1 MTGNGMGGTGQEEP
15 LDRAEPLDRMEPLDR
30 VERLLE
36 AAERSLAAGA
46 GRAPGVG
53 QGEGPVPGELGEA
66 ETLLAALCDT
76 VTDDERRRLLYVM
89 SLAAAAMRCA
99 LEPAGYRLGG
109 LPERFATLCAL
120 ATDLSGDGGPEPE
133 RLAEV
138 DLTCEWAF
146 HVADRLSVTAPGP
159 AREADADLIVRL
171 LGDLL
176 DGPDHHLVADPARCR
191 AVLGL
196 VLSDR
201 SRCADYRN
209 PARLADRRRAITL
222 LGAART
228 ADELE
233 PWLEPVV
240 TFDFV
245 QLSALELDDRVRADP
260 SPATAEAAAEEVL
273 ALLALT
279 SGLLDGDDQA
289 DLADPADPAD
299 AADAADA
306 AELGTNLCDMLL
318 ELSTAQRHQGIAVDW
333 YRAALARPGLRDETV
348 LGLKKGLL
356 HALCSRS
363 EENRRAQ
370 RTGDP
375 TPARDRAAAVELVEA
390 VLAAHPAARS
400 AEPSGP
406 GARAAGTTGD
416 PAAHGTAVDDEFVA
430 HFDTLVQLLWLDLS
444 EGVLGDGGHDRLA
457 FCVRRLVPLIG
468 PEDDD
473 RAEVVLKAAVVFGQR
488 AVRHGQPLS
497 YGVADQAVLN
507 GRQDPAMSLAH
518 TAPHVVADVR
528 EAAELLRT
536 GTGLYPHD
544 DQLHLYAQAL
554 LGVLLLMDF
563 ACRLPEVEPTVL
575 RDALRCMRVAMER
588 LPERDGLGDDDLRA
602 TFLVAL
608 MYRVWYT
615 EPFVRASTDSNG
627 PAVPDVSGF
636 PSVEDDLQLL
646 DGVLGSSDEAEPLFA
661 YVYVMVRLLRSP
673 SGPPSV
679 ADSRAWSQRLRR
691 ALPRLEAEATGLR
704 VAMLGVVGVLGLHI
718 DEAGGATDTERKAA
732 RAALSE
738 TLALLPPESPLHA
751 PVAAALNRLGSG
763 DVRRLLGLF
772 FGGAPREEP
781 GEESAGAGWGPEG
794 DVQGAGAEGGFG
806 TGGGSGTGDGLGGSD
821 GFGGA
826 SAQDGTPGSRG
837 GFGADGGSGGG
848 GGSGRAPSPNG
859 APGAPASRSGN
870 PVRDA
875 DGPRPSSRP
884 AAHLTAPT
892 LDLDAAVLLGDGT
905 PDPFAIPATRVAEL
919 VRAEAELSV
928 PAAATLAVL
937 HHHRWLRDRD
947 GEDLETAVALA
958 RRAVAAL
965 GTAGTPVSAGTGTP
979 VSAGTALGTTDSP
992 VSAGTALADRCA
1004 EFLARLLLDR
1014 HLILGDRTDLDAAAR
1029 AYGALLERTSEDVV
1043 LPSLCE
1049 LLVAAG
1055 DPQVPARLFR
1065 PVPPQWTA
1073 PFRAELLAVVL
1084 AGPLAPTLLNGSD
1097 LNGSEYSAAAPAD
1110 VLRALPDGHPR
1121 RPALR
1126 GELMRREVQQAV
1138 AAGELVAARAAA
1150 EELLDI
1156 AAASPDEGMQRPS
1169 LLLRAAATLCDLYRT
1184 EGAHGTGTA
1193 DPHYDHGHGH
1203 DHAHA
1208 VDALL
1213 DRAVTV
1219 LGTETEHGAHG
1230 YHGSRSRCAY
1240 GLGVLLLTRY
1250 GRTGDAADLG
1260 RALRVLRDRWA
1271 VLHTAPGDPLARA
1284 VLRALAEAHR
1294 AHGPA
1299 GPADAGHR
1307 RDARDKAR
1315 SLLNAHGRAVLLQ
1328 SGTGHALD
1336 SARAVAPDM
1345 LRLLRWSLEDKEPV
1359 TAYEALELGRGLV
1372 LNAATVGVT
1381 VPQLLRDDGHTELAR
1396 RWEDAAGVGEG
1407 HAVSDGLRRQVLDA
1421 FEGSAAEKRLVSA
1434 PTPGRVGQALR
1445 RLGRDALVYLVPG
1458 EDTAARG
1465 STGGAATTGHAVL
1478 VSATGTVEAL
1488 ALPGLAVS
1496 PDSPLGA
1503 YDRAAEAFRAAA
1515 RADDRPAPDDPEVM
1529 HANHRRRLARLEKRW
1544 RDALDALCSWAGE
1557 VAMGPVLSASRDRYG
1572 RTPRLV
1578 LAPVGALG
1586 AVPWHAARCSNGA
1599 AGPAGA
1605 AYACQ
1610 LALLQYCA
1618 TARQLMEVADRPR
1631 ARLGAGSVAVV
1642 ADPQGSWR
1650 MHREAALVGSLYEG
1664 TRVVGGL
1671 GEHAPAPA
1679 DAPPPLPP
1687 VPESLSEFLPGH
1699 SRVPTAVL
1707 HVNCHADTGS
1717 SPADSVLRLGA
1728 GHHIT
1733 VADVLAGAA
1742 DRDPG
1747 TPGGT
1752 VVLANCTSDLTV
1764 SDHDEALTLATAFLS
1779 AGATAVVGSRWDV
1792 ADDPRTTALMLVLHN
1807 RLRAGDP
1814 AGEALRAAQL
1824 WMLDP
1829 QRTVPAELAAYDSVF
1844 KEAEQCGMDELEV
1857 WSAFAHHGQ

>member
-1 MTGNGMGGTGQEEP
+1 MGGTGLEGQESQESQGGQ
-15 LDRAEPLDRMEPLDR
+15 EEPLDR

-46 GRAPGVG
+46 GRAPGAG
-53 QGEGPVPGELGEA
+53 PGAGPVPGELGEA

-76 VTDDERRRLLYVM
+76 VTDDERRRVLYVM
-89 SLAAAAMRCA
+89 SLAAAAMRCG
-99 LEPAGYRLGG
+99 LEPAGYRLGRVR
-109 LPERFATLCAL
+109 ERFATLCAF

-133 RLAEV
+133 RLAQV

-146 HVADRLSVTAPGP
+146 HVADRLSGTAPGP

-176 DGPDHHLVADPARCR
+176 DGPDQHLVADPARCR

-201 SRCADYRN
+201 SRCADHRN
-209 PARLADRRRAITL
+209 PERLADRRRAITL
-222 LGAART
+222 LGAARA
-228 ADELE
+228 ADDLE

-245 QLSALELDDRVRADP
+245 QLSALDLDDRVRADP
-260 SPATAEAAAEEVL
+260 SPATEAAAAEEVI
-273 ALLALT
+273 ALLGLMP
-279 SGLLDGDDQA
+279 GLLDGDD
-289 DLADPADPAD
+289 P
-299 AADAADA
+299 ADAADA

-400 AEPSGP
+400 ADPSDP

-416 PAAHGTAVDDEFVA
+416 PAAHGAAVDDEFVA

-473 RAEVVLKAAVVFGQR
+473 RAEVVLKAAVVLGQR

-536 GTGLYPHD
+536 GTGLYPYD

-588 LPERDGLGDDDLRA
+588 LPESDGLGDDDLRA

-615 EPFVRASTDSNG
+615 EPFVRASTDANG

-661 YVYVMVRLLRSP
+661 YVSVMVRLLRSP

-718 DEAGGATDTERKAA
+718 DEGGRATDTERKAA

-738 TLALLPPESPLHA
+738 ALALLPPESPLYA
-751 PVAAALNRLGSG
+751 PVASALKRFGSG

-781 GEESAGAGWGPEG
+781 AGTTETAGTGREPQPEPEPEEDAREAVGQSRTG
-794 DVQGAGAEGGFG
+794 GGFG
-806 TGGGSGTGDGLGGSD
+806 GGGPGG
-821 GFGGA
+821 
-826 SAQDGTPGSRG
+826 
-837 GFGADGGSGGG
+837 
-848 GGSGRAPSPNG
+848 
-859 APGAPASRSGN
+859 
-870 PVRDA
+870 
-875 DGPRPSSRP
+875 
-884 AAHLTAPT
+884 APT

-958 RRAVAAL
+958 RRAVVAL
-965 GTAGTPVSAGTGTP
+965 GTASTPISG
-979 VSAGTALGTTDSP
+979 GTALGTTDSP
-992 VSAGTALADRCA
+992 FSAGTALADRCA

-1029 AYGALLERTSEDVV
+1029 AYGALLARTSEDVV

-1065 PVPPQWTA
+1065 PVPPEWTA
-1073 PFRAELLAVVL
+1073 PFRAELLAVVF
-1084 AGPLAPTLLNGSD
+1084 AGPLAPALLNGSE
-1097 LNGSEYSAAAPAD
+1097 SSAAAAAD

-1138 AAGELVAARAAA
+1138 AIGDLVAARAAA
-1150 EELLDI
+1150 EELLDV

-1169 LLLRAAATLCDLYRT
+1169 LLLRAAAALCDLYRT
-1184 EGAHGTGTA
+1184 EGARGTGTA
-1193 DPHYDHGHGH
+1193 DPHYGH
-1203 DHAHA
+1203 DHAQA

-1240 GLGVLLLTRY
+1240 GLGVLLLTRH

-1294 AHGPA
+1294 AHGPV

-1307 RDARDKAR
+1307 RDARDTAR

-1345 LRLLRWSLEDKEPV
+1345 LRLLRWSLEDQEPV

-1381 VPQLLRDDGHTELAR
+1381 VPQLLRDGGHGDLAR
-1396 RWEDAAGVGEG
+1396 QWEGAAGGGER

-1421 FEGSAAEKRLVSA
+1421 FAGSAAEKRLVSA
-1434 PTPGRVGQALR
+1434 PSPGRVGQALR

-1458 EDTAARG
+1458 EDTGAG
-1465 STGGAATTGHAVL
+1465 GGTGGAATTGHAVI

-1496 PDSPLGA
+1496 ADSPLGA
-1503 YDRAAEAFRAAA
+1503 YDRAAETFRAAA
-1515 RADDRPAPDDPEVM
+1515 RADDRPAPGDPEVM
-1529 HANHRRRLARLEKRW
+1529 HANHGRRLARLEKRW

-1557 VAMGPVLSASRDRYG
+1557 VAMAPVLSAARGRYG

-1586 AVPWHAARCSNGA
+1586 AVPWHAARCPNSA

-1610 LALLQYCA
+1610 LALLHYCA

-1642 ADPQGSWR
+1642 ADPEGSWR

-1671 GEHAPAPA
+1671 GEHAPA

-1687 VPESLSEFLPGH
+1687 VPESLSAFLPGH

-1717 SPADSVLRLGA
+1717 SPADSVLRLGG

-1733 VADVLAGAA
+1733 VADVLAGAVE
-1742 DRDPG
+1742 RDPG

-1829 QRTVPAELAAYDSVF
+1829 HRTVPAELTAYDGVF
-1844 KEAEQCGMDELEV
+1844 KEAEQRGMDELEV

>member
-1 MTGNGMGGTGQEEP
+1 MTGNGMGGTGQEGQE
-15 LDRAEPLDRMEPLDR
+15 EPLDR

-46 GRAPGVG
+46 GRAPGAG
-53 QGEGPVPGELGEA
+53 HVPGELGEA

-76 VTDDERRRLLYVM
+76 VTDDERRRVLYVM

-99 LEPAGYRLGG
+99 LEPAGYRLGR
-109 LPERFATLCAL
+109 LRERFATLCAL
-120 ATDLSGDGGPEPE
+120 ATDLSGDGGPEPG
-133 RLAEV
+133 RLAQV

-146 HVADRLSVTAPGP
+146 HVADRLSGTAPGP

-176 DGPDHHLVADPARCR
+176 DGPDQHLVADPARCR

-201 SRCADYRN
+201 SRCADHRN
-209 PARLADRRRAITL
+209 PERLADRRRAITL
-222 LGAART
+222 LGAARA
-228 ADELE
+228 ADDLE

-245 QLSALELDDRVRADP
+245 QLSALDLDDRVRADP
-260 SPATAEAAAEEVL
+260 SPATAAAAAAEVL
-273 ALLALT
+273 ALLALMP
-279 SGLLDGDDQA
+279 GLLDGDD
-289 DLADPADPAD
+289 PADPS
-299 AADAADA
+299 DA

-348 LGLKKGLL
+348 LGLKEGLL

-400 AEPSGP
+400 ADPSGP
-406 GARAAGTTGD
+406 GAPAAGG
-416 PAAHGTAVDDEFVA
+416 PAAHGAAVDDEFVA

-536 GTGLYPHD
+536 GTGLYPYD

-554 LGVLLLMDF
+554 LGVVLLMDF

-615 EPFVRASTDSNG
+615 EPFVRASTDANG

-646 DGVLGSSDEAEPLFA
+646 DGVLGSSDDAEPLFA

-718 DEAGGATDTERKAA
+718 DEGGRATDTERKAA

-738 TLALLPPESPLHA
+738 ALALLPPESPLYA
-751 PVAAALNRLGSG
+751 PVAAALNRFGSG
-763 DVRRLLGLF
+763 DVRGLLGLF

-781 GEESAGAGWGPEG
+781 AGAAEPEREPDEEVREAGGHGP
-794 DVQGAGAEGGFG
+794 GG
-806 TGGGSGTGDGLGGSD
+806 
-821 GFGGA
+821 
-826 SAQDGTPGSRG
+826 
-837 GFGADGGSGGG
+837 
-848 GGSGRAPSPNG
+848 APSPNG
-859 APGAPASRSGN
+859 SPASRSGN
-870 PVRDA
+870 PVHGANR
-875 DGPRPSSRP
+875 PRPSSRP
-884 AAHLTAPT
+884 TAHRTAPT

-947 GEDLETAVALA
+947 GQDLETAVALA
-958 RRAVAAL
+958 RRAVVAL
-965 GTAGTPVSAGTGTP
+965 GTTSTPISGGI
-979 VSAGTALGTTDSP
+979 ALGTTDSP

-1029 AYGALLERTSEDVV
+1029 TYGALLERTSEDVV

-1073 PFRAELLAVVL
+1073 PFRAELLAVVF
-1084 AGPLAPTLLNGSD
+1084 AGPLAPTLLNGSE
-1097 LNGSEYSAAAPAD
+1097 SSSAAAAD

-1138 AAGELVAARAAA
+1138 AAGDLVAARAAA
-1150 EELLDI
+1150 EELLDA

-1184 EGAHGTGTA
+1184 EGARGTGTA
-1193 DPHYDHGHGH
+1193 DPHYGHG
-1203 DHAHA
+1203 HA

-1240 GLGVLLLTRY
+1240 GLGVLLLTRH

-1260 RALRVLRDRWA
+1260 RALRVLRDRSA

-1299 GPADAGHR
+1299 GPAGPADAGHR
-1307 RDARDKAR
+1307 REARDTAR

-1381 VPQLLRDDGHTELAR
+1381 VPQLLRDGGHGDLAR
-1396 RWEDAAGVGEG
+1396 QWEGAAGGGEG

-1421 FEGSAAEKRLVSA
+1421 FEGSAAEKQLVSA
-1434 PTPGRVGQALR
+1434 PSPGRVGQALR

-1458 EDTAARG
+1458 EDTGAG
-1465 STGGAATTGHAVL
+1465 GGTGGAATTGHAVI

-1496 PDSPLGA
+1496 ADSPLGA

-1529 HANHRRRLARLEKRW
+1529 HANHQRRLAHLEKRW

-1557 VAMGPVLSASRDRYG
+1557 VAMGPVLSASRGRFG

-1610 LALLQYCA
+1610 LAVLHYCA

-1642 ADPQGSWR
+1642 ADPEGSWR

-1671 GEHAPAPA
+1671 GDYAPA

-1687 VPESLSEFLPGH
+1687 LPESLSAFLPGH

-1717 SPADSVLRLGA
+1717 SPADSVLRLGG

-1792 ADDPRTTALMLVLHN
+1792 ADDPRTTVLMLVLHH

-1829 QRTVPAELAAYDSVF
+1829 HRTVPGELAAYDSVF
-1844 KEAEQCGMDELEV
+1844 KEAEQRGMDELEV

>member
-1 MTGNGMGGTGQEEP
+1 MGGTGQEEP
-15 LDRAEPLDRMEPLDR
+15 LDRVDRVDRVDQLDR

-46 GRAPGVG
+46 GRASGA
-53 QGEGPVPGELGEA
+53 GPVPRELGEA
-66 ETLLAALCDT
+66 EALLATLCDT
-76 VTDDERRRLLYVM
+76 DSVTDSVTDTDDEQRQQLYVM
-89 SLAAAAMRCA
+89 SLTAAAMRCA
-99 LEPAGYRLGG
+99 LEPAGYRLGR
-109 LPERFATLCAL
+109 LRERFATLCAF
-120 ATDLSGDGGPEPE
+120 ATDLSGDGGPGPE

-146 HVADRLSVTAPGP
+146 QLVDRLSGTAPGP
-159 AREADADLIVRL
+159 ARDADADLIVRL

-176 DGPDHHLVADPARCR
+176 DGPDQHLVAEPARCR

-201 SRCADYRN
+201 SRCEDYRN
-209 PARLADRRRAITL
+209 PERLADRRRAIIL
-222 LGAART
+222 LDAAR
-228 ADELE
+228 AAGDLD
-233 PWLEPVV
+233 PPLHSAV

-245 QLSALELDDRVRADP
+245 QLSVLDLDDRVGADP
-260 SPATAEAAAEEVL
+260 SPTTEAAAAEEVI
-273 ALLALT
+273 ALLALMP
-279 SGLLDGDDQA
+279 GLLDGA
-289 DLADPADPAD
+289 DPADPADPAD
-299 AADAADA
+299 AADAA
-306 AELGTNLCDMLL
+306 ELGTHLCDTLL

-333 YRAALARPGLRDETV
+333 YRATLARPGLRDGTTV

-356 HALCSRS
+356 HALCLRS

-390 VLAAHPAARS
+390 VLAAHPA
-400 AEPSGP
+400 
-406 GARAAGTTGD
+406 TGD
-416 PAAHGTAVDDEFVA
+416 PAAQGAAVDDEFVSY
-430 HFDTLVQLLWLDLS
+430 FDTLVQLLWLDMS
-444 EGVLGDGGHDRLA
+444 EGVLGVGGHDRLA

-473 RAEVVLKAAVVFGQR
+473 RAEVVLKAAIVFGQR

-497 YGVADQAVLN
+497 YGVANQAALN
-507 GRQDPAMSLAH
+507 GRQDPGMSLAH

-528 EAAELLRT
+528 EAAELLRI
-536 GTGLYPHD
+536 GAGLYPYD

-554 LGVLLLMDF
+554 LGVLLLLDF
-563 ACRLPEVEPTVL
+563 SCRLPVVEPAL
-575 RDALRCMRVAMER
+575 LGEALRRMRVAMER
-588 LPERDGLGDDDLRA
+588 LPEADGLGDEDLRA
-602 TFLVAL
+602 TFLLGLV
-608 MYRVWYT
+608 YRVWYT
-615 EPFVRASTDSNG
+615 EPFVRAAADSNG
-627 PAVPDVSGF
+627 PAVPDVTGF

-646 DGVLGSSDEAEPLFA
+646 DGVLGSADAEEPLFA
-661 YVYVMVRLLRSP
+661 FLYGMVRLLRSP
-673 SGPPSV
+673 NGPPSV

-691 ALPRLEAEATGLR
+691 ALPRLEPEATGLR

-718 DEAGGATDTERKAA
+718 DEGGRATGPERKAA

-738 TLALLPPESPLHA
+738 ALALLSPESPLYA
-751 PVAAALNRLGSG
+751 PVSAALNRFGSG

-772 FGGAPREEP
+772 FGGAP
-781 GEESAGAGWGPEG
+781 
-794 DVQGAGAEGGFG
+794 GG
-806 TGGGSGTGDGLGGSD
+806 
-821 GFGGA
+821 
-826 SAQDGTPGSRG
+826 
-837 GFGADGGSGGG
+837 
-848 GGSGRAPSPNG
+848 APSPNG
-859 APGAPASRSGN
+859 TSASRSGD
-870 PVRDA
+870 PVQGLA
-875 DGPRPSSRP
+875 GPRPSSRP

-919 VRAEAELSV
+919 VRIDGELSV

-947 GEDLETAVALA
+947 GQDLETAVALA
-958 RRAVAAL
+958 RRAV
-965 GTAGTPVSAGTGTP
+965 
-979 VSAGTALGTTDSP
+979 TALATTDSP
-992 VSAGTALADRCA
+992 APAGTPLADRCA

-1073 PFRAELLAVVL
+1073 PFRAELLAAVL
-1084 AGPLAPTLLNGSD
+1084 AGPLAPILLNGS
-1097 LNGSEYSAAAPAD
+1097 GSSAANAANAADATDATAAAD

-1138 AAGELVAARAAA
+1138 ATGDLVAARAAA
-1150 EELLDI
+1150 GELLDV

-1184 EGAHGTGTA
+1184 EDARGTATA
-1193 DPHYDHGHGH
+1193 DPHHAHEH
-1203 DHAHA
+1203 EHAHA

-1250 GRTGDAADLG
+1250 GRTGDAEDLG
-1260 RALRVLRDRWA
+1260 RALRVLRDRSA
-1271 VLHTAPGDPLARA
+1271 MLHTAPGDPLARA

-1299 GPADAGHR
+1299 DPAGPADSGHR
-1307 RDARDKAR
+1307 RDARDTAR

-1345 LRLLRWSLEDKEPV
+1345 LRLLRWSLEDKEPA

-1381 VPQLLRDDGHTELAR
+1381 VPQLLRDGGHGDLAR
-1396 RWEDAAGVGEG
+1396 QWEDTAVGGEG

-1421 FEGSAAEKRLVSA
+1421 FAGSAAEKRLVSA
-1434 PTPGRVGQALR
+1434 PGPGRVGQALR

-1458 EDTAARG
+1458 EDTGAG
-1465 STGGAATTGHAVL
+1465 GGTGGAATTGHAVI

-1496 PDSPLGA
+1496 ADSPLGA

-1515 RADDRPAPDDPEVM
+1515 RADDRPAPGDPEVM
-1529 HANHRRRLARLEKRW
+1529 HANYERRLARLEKRW

-1557 VAMGPVLSASRDRYG
+1557 VAMGPVLSAARGRFG

-1599 AGPAGA
+1599 AGAAGA

-1610 LALLQYCA
+1610 LAVLQYCA

-1631 ARLGAGSVAVV
+1631 ARVGAGSVAVV
-1642 ADPQGSWR
+1642 ADPEGSWR

-1671 GEHAPAPA
+1671 GAHAPASAPASASA

-1687 VPESLSEFLPGH
+1687 VPESLSAFLPGH
-1699 SRVPTAVL
+1699 SSRVPTAVL
-1707 HVNCHADTGS
+1707 HINCHADTGS
-1717 SPADSVLRLGA
+1717 SPADSVLRLGG
-1728 GHHIT
+1728 GHHVT

-1792 ADDPRTTALMLVLHN
+1792 ADDPRTTALMLVLHH

-1829 QRTVPAELAAYDSVF
+1829 HRTVPAELAAYDGVF
-1844 KEAEQCGMDELEV
+1844 KEAEQRGMDELEV